1 MPSEFLEKDSQS
13 YKQKSDRKQKPP
25 HQCIAD
31 EEAFAQ
37 YIVNLE
43 CKRQSIGIIQEK
55 SAKGL
60 DSMRSDTTETVCEHS
75 KQTLQEPHLEIR
87 CPYCHQLSGH
97 KYKTIFDVPSK
108 IVCSQCNTPIEF
120 PLSLA
125 TVVNGNG

>member
-1 MPSEFLEKDSQS
+1 MLSKNP
-13 YKQKSDRKQKPP
+13 KQQKAKKPP
-25 HQCIAD
+25 HQQD
-31 EEAFAQ
+31 TDGEAFAQ

-55 SAKGL
+55 SAKGS
-60 DSMRSDTTETVCEHS
+60 DSMRSDTAEMVCEHS
-75 KQTLQEPHLEIR
+75 KQTLPELHLEIR

-97 KYKTIFDVPSK
+97 RYKTIFDVPSK

-125 TVVNGNG
+125 TVVNGNV